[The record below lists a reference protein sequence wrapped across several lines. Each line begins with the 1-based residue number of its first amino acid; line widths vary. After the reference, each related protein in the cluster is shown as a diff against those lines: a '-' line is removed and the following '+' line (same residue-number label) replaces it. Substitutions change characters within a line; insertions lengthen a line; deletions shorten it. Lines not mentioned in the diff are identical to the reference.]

1 MQNYLDLKT
10 ICDSEDEVAIN
21 KDNDMICVMRCCQA
35 TDVDVESTM
44 ASSPASQTV
53 PRHPSQHQVPRHPL
67 LPVPWP
73 QTPPHSHNIS

>member
-53 PRHPSQHQVPRHPL
+53 PRHP
-67 LPVPWP
+67 LPASSP
-73 QTPPHSHNIS
+73 QTPPATSTMAPDTPSQS

>member
-53 PRHPSQHQVPRHPL
+53 PRHP
-67 LPVPWP
+67 LPASSP
-73 QTPPHSHNIS
+73 QTPPATSAMAPDTPLQS